1 MAISGS
7 SRSGL
12 GLSRVLWVL
21 FSTAWLVLGSSSAGA
36 GCGPWEMLSPH
47 PHGRDLSDVVWGG
60 DRFVAVG
67 YSVTQWS
74 LDAVTWEMAI
84 HEGTH
89 LNSVAWTGAAFV
101 AVGDG
106 GVILRS
112 PDGASWSQVQG
123 PTSANLTGIAWGGG
137 ELVMV
142 SEDRQAFRSADGLA
156 WDPLPIPAP
165 QGALRGVVY
174 ADGGFCIF
182 GDAGTVIVGSGT
194 SWAPLGGANHSYL
207 HIESMAALG
216 GRYYLQVGGRLMVAD
231 GEKWTDLPEFHYGSL
246 LGREGSRLYIVTDRG
261 AYSSPDGTTWTSEP
275 GLGGRL
281 PVQALAVGPERAAA
295 VGDNGL
301 SLLRAGGISWELTSG
316 VADQLLDIAS
326 NGRILVLATSSSGR
340 VSDPCRLLSSVDG
353 REWTCRA
360 TGYNPASHVA
370 WIGDR
375 FVAFTWPD
383 AISWSPDGVAWTS
396 PSTVS
401 TVQLPLDIVFFRGR
415 YLAFVGFGGYG
426 CPVTCA
432 MDGAEVLASTDLESW
447 QSVWYDESKAGLISV
462 ASSGNR
468 LVATRCCEASDP
480 SNLDGFVASD
490 DGETWTPVSVPEE
503 LPRTTRIVWTG
514 SRFVAAGGRVVMESA
529 DGLSWSVI
537 SRPSFSIHDLGWAGN
552 VLVAAGMWESYPL
565 VASSRDGR
573 TWDRTYPFV
582 QPRQPPTMPVSV
594 DSQGMSSIQS
604 VGGNPRL
611 QIAVG
616 ANGTLLRRECEPEP
630 TVPRRRLGRSAGASQ
645 P

>member
-1 MAISGS
+1 MAKKGS
-7 SRSGL
+7 TGSGL
-12 GLSRVLWVL
+12 GLSRIHWALL
-21 FSTAWLVLGSSSAGA
+21 LAAWLVLGNSSAGA

-47 PHGRDLSDVVWGG
+47 PHGRNLADVVWGG

-74 LDAVTWEMAI
+74 LDGVTWEIAI
-84 HEGTH
+84 HDGTH
-89 LNSVAWTGAAFV
+89 LNAVAWTGAAFV

-106 GVILRS
+106 GVILTS
-112 PDGASWSQVQG
+112 PDGVSWSPVQS
-123 PTSANLTGIAWGGG
+123 PTSADLTGIAWGGG
-137 ELVMV
+137 ELVTV
-142 SEDRQAFRSADGLA
+142 SESRQAFRSADGLA
-156 WDPLPIPAP
+156 WDLLPIPPP
-165 QGALRGVVY
+165 QGALRGVVH

-207 HIESMAALG
+207 DIVSMAVLG
-216 GRYYLQVGGRLMVAD
+216 GRYYVQAGGQLKVLD
-231 GEKWTDLPEFHYGSL
+231 GAQWTDLPRFPYGSL
-246 LGREGSRLYIVTDRG
+246 LGREGGRLNIVVDRW

-275 GLGGRL
+275 GLGSRL
-281 PVQALAVGPERAAA
+281 PVRALAMGPERAVA
-295 VGDNGL
+295 VGDYGA
-301 SLLRAGGISWELTSG
+301 SLLRANGTAWELTSG
-316 VADQLLDIAS
+316 AADQLIDIAS
-326 NGRILVLATSSSGR
+326 NGRILVLATRSR
-340 VSDPCRLLSSVDG
+340 ASDSCRLLSSFDG

-360 TGYNPASHVA
+360 TGYSSTSHVA

-375 FVAFTWPD
+375 FVAFTWPND
-383 AISWSPDGVAWTS
+383 MSWSPDGVTWTS

-401 TVQLPLDIVFFRGR
+401 TTQLPLDIVSFRGR

-426 CPVTCA
+426 CPVTC
-432 MDGAEVLASTDLESW
+432 DPGWAEVLASTDLESW
-447 QSVWYDESKAGLISV
+447 QSVWHDESKVGLISV
-462 ASSGNR
+462 ASNGSR
-468 LVATRCCEASDP
+468 LVATRCCQEQ
-480 SNLDGFVASD
+480 NTGRLDGFVASD
-490 DGETWTPVSVPEE
+490 DGETWTPVSVSEE

-552 VLVAAGMWESYPL
+552 VLVAAGTWESYPL

-573 TWDRTYPFV
+573 IWDSTYPFV

-594 DSQGMSSIQS
+594 ESYGMSSIQS

-630 TVPRRRLGRSAGASQ
+630 TVPRRRLGRGSGASQ